1 MATITVR
8 NVPPE
13 VQRALKK
20 AAAAHGRSMEA
31 EVRAI
36 LEREASRGAAVSAWL
51 DAAREAEAGDLE
63 LPLRSLPREVDLG

>member
-8 NVPPE
+8 NVRPE

-20 AAAAHGRSMEA
+20 SAAAHGRSMEA

-36 LEREASRGAAVSAWL
+36 LEREAGRGAAVTAWL
-51 DAAREAEAGDLE
+51 EAAENLRGADLE
-63 LPLRSLPREVDLG
+63 LPQRSMPRAVDLS